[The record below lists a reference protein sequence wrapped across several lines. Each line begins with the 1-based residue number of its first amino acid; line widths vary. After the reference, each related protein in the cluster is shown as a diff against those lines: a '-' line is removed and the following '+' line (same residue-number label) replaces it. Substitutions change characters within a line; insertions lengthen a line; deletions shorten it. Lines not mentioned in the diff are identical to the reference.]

1 MARGNSSGGSVIRYI
16 LDRLQVLEDKERV
29 VVEHLPMSDR
39 EVRESVKR
47 NLADLL
53 NSRIYFYPVHEDPL
67 LAQSTFACGI
77 PDYLGLGIGIDE
89 SSRQFK
95 AIVERTVS
103 WYEPRLTGVNVD
115 LSFHSQYADR
125 QIFLKV
131 SGNLVLDNKTERVIY
146 ETAVEPE
153 SNAVKV
159 E

>member
-1 MARGNSSGGSVIRYI
+1 MSRGTQSGGSVIRYI
-16 LDRLQVLEDKERV
+16 LDRLQVLDDKERV

-53 NSRIYFYPVHEDPL
+53 NSRVHFYPVQRDPL

-77 PDYLGLGIGIDE
+77 PDFLGLGIGLDE
-89 SSRQFK
+89 SAREFK
-95 AIVERTVS
+95 ASVERAVS
-103 WYEPRLTGVNVD
+103 WYEPRLSGVTVD

-131 SGNLVLDNKTERVIY
+131 SGNLLLENKTERVIF

-153 SNAVKV
+153 SNSVKV
-159 E
+159 D